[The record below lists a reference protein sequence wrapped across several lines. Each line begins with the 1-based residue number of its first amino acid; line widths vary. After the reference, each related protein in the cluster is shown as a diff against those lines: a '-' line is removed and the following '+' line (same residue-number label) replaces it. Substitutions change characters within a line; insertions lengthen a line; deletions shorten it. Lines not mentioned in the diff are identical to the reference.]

1 MPVFVQY
8 ASFCAACLFLCITL
22 SLLCI
27 SAIVRQYWYACFMPY
42 AVILLCV
49 FAIVTEYKYDCMMYA
64 AVMH

>member
-1 MPVFVQY
+1 
-8 ASFCAACLFLCITL
+8 
-22 SLLCI
+22 
-27 SAIVRQYWYACFMPY
+27 MPY